1 MSKVETELLD
11 NHQIKLVVEV
21 EPELV
26 QQEMQAAARRISKHV
41 NIPGFRKG
49 KVPYRVIAQHYG
61 EEMIFEEAIETLGQ
75 SVYVEALKESEI
87 EPYAPGSLDDVT
99 RDPVVLTFT
108 IPLIPEVELNDYRE
122 VRLPFET
129 EEVTDEMVEETIE
142 GWREQAATLDP
153 VERAIQMGDV
163 VMMDIVG
170 TLVRDEEQEN
180 NEAEDDKEN
189 DEEMPSTWV
198 NRKGVRV
205 KIDEETT
212 YPVPGFS
219 EKVAGMEAGESRSF
233 DMSFEEDDE
242 EMPEALRGKT
252 VHFEVTCD
260 TVYVQN
266 MPELNDEFAK
276 DVDEDYEDLAA
287 MRADVRSQLE
297 KHAEDAARDRYVAEI
312 FEHLL
317 ESVVEIKHPPVM
329 VEDQIDHMM
338 ERYDQELRQQG
349 LNLEEYLRIRNIDE
363 NQMREDLE
371 EQAEQQVKQMLIL
384 GKLVEVEKL
393 SIRDKDITEEI
404 KNASLSFGA
413 QAAVAQQI
421 LSTPESKRNISNRLI
436 VDKAIDRLVLIAK
449 GEAPEIGAE
458 EPEEEPVEEEAPV
471 DTVEAVEE
479 PEIEAEASPEVEE
492 PEVEAEEMPEEEST
506 ESEDDKNTDES
517 LTDNPDQS
525 EI

>member
-1 MSKVETELLD
+1 MSKVETEILE
-11 NHQIKLVVEV
+11 NHQVKLVVEV

-26 QQEMQAAARRISKHV
+26 QQEMNAAARRISKHV

-49 KVPYRVIAQHYG
+49 KAPYRVIAQHYG
-61 EEMIFEEAIETLGQ
+61 EEMIFDEALESLGQ
-75 SVYVEALKESEI
+75 TVYVEALKESEI
-87 EPYAPGSLDDVT
+87 EPYAPGSLDDIT

-108 IPLIPEVELNDYRE
+108 IPLIPEVELNGYRE
-122 VRLPFET
+122 VRLPFEA
-129 EEVTDEMVEETIE
+129 EEVTDEMVEKTIE

-153 VERAIQMGDV
+153 VERATQMGDI

-170 TLVRDEEQEN
+170 TLVRDAEQE
-180 NEAEDDKEN
+180 DDDEN

-198 NRKGVRV
+198 NRKSVRV
-205 KIDEETT
+205 KVDEEAT
-212 YPVPGFS
+212 YPVPGFP
-219 EKVAGMEAGESRSF
+219 EKVVGMEAGESRSF

-266 MPELNDEFAK
+266 LPEPDDEFAK
-276 DVDEDYEDLAA
+276 DIDEEYEDLAA

-297 KHAEDAARDRYVAEI
+297 KHAEEVTRDRYVAAI
-312 FEHLL
+312 FEHLI

-329 VEDQIDHMM
+329 VEDQIAHMM

-349 LNLEEYLRIRNIDE
+349 LNLEEYLRIRNIDKD
-363 NQMREDLE
+363 QMREDLE
-371 EQAEQQVKQMLIL
+371 ERAEQQVKQMLIL
-384 GKLVEVEKL
+384 GKLVEAEKL
-393 SIRDKDITEEI
+393 SISDSDISEEI
-404 KNASLSFGA
+404 KNASLTFGA

-421 LSTPESKRNISNRLI
+421 LSSPESKRDISNRLI
-436 VDKAIDRLVLIAK
+436 VDKAIDRLVLIAR

-458 EPEEEPVEEEAPV
+458 EPEETPAEEETPVETP
-471 DTVEAVEE
+471 EAVEE
-479 PEIEAEASPEVEE
+479 PAA
-492 PEVEAEEMPEEEST
+492 EAEEAPEPESV
-506 ESEDDKNTDES
+506 ESEGDENTDES